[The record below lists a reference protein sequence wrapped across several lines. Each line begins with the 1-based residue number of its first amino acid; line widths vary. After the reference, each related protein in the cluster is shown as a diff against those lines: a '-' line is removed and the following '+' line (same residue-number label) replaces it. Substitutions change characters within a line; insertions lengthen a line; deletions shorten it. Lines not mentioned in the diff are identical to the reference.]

1 MKARLYW
8 QARAGTKV
16 LSNNPIIPAET
27 LGAWRSWQP
36 GVLGS
41 PASLVLEPAS
51 GLVSAPPPS
60 TMANAC
66 VDDASATRDLL
77 DSVIASASAS
87 VPVADILPAAG
98 DEGGALVADALSAD
112 AAMGYPTAAELEA
125 IHQDAWQ
132 AGHDAG
138 FADGL
143 AEGHAEGLALGQT
156 EAGAQFEQAWA
167 PLDALLRAFSG
178 RLSEIEAGLSPALL
192 ALAVECA
199 ERLAQSHFV
208 SEPQALLVVVRE
220 ALAKVKGELAQLQVR
235 VHPDD
240 AAILE
245 HFLREEYPGCHIKW
259 QRDPL
264 VSRGGCTIETGQT
277 RFDMLLETR
286 QSALRMALGLPVAGA
301 VNE

>member
-1 MKARLYW
+1 M
-8 QARAGTKV
+8 
-16 LSNNPIIPAET
+16 SNNPIIPAET

-36 GVLGS
+36 GALGS
-41 PASLVLEPAS
+41 PARLAPEPAS
-51 GLVSAPPPS
+51 GLVAAQLPSAS
-60 TMANAC
+60 ASVGA
-66 VDDASATRDLL
+66 DDASATRDLL

-87 VPVADILPAAG
+87 VPLAGMLPANGDAG
-98 DEGGALVADALSAD
+98 DKQGAIVAGDLTAD

-125 IHQDAWQ
+125 IHQEGWQ

-138 FADGL
+138 FAEGL
-143 AEGHAEGLALGQT
+143 AEGHAEGLALGQA

-192 ALAVECA
+192 RLAVECG

-208 SEPQALLVVVRE
+208 CEPQALLVVVRE
-220 ALAKVKGELAQLQVR
+220 ALAKVKGELAQLQVQ

-245 HFLREEYPGCHIKW
+245 HFLRDEYPNSHIKW

-264 VSRGGCTIETGQT
+264 VSRGGCIIETGQT

-286 QSALRMALGLPVAGA
+286 QAALRTALGLSLAGA